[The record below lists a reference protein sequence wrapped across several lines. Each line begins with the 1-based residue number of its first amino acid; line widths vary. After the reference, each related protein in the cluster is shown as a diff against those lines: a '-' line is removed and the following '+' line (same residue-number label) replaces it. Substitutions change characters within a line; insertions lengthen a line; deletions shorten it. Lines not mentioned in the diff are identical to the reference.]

1 MANDETEYRDESHI
15 TEASDVDQSKVPSA
29 IKKLSTLIRQKM
41 YGEDV
46 RESIARGIE
55 KSGEISQNAENIAND
70 TAIRQDIVDQSQK
83 DFEDRYNNQIAGNT
97 DINEVIDARDD
108 GKKTFIT
115 LRERLNQT
123 ISVNTDY
130 LSNYEVIDYF
140 KPEIDRVAAEI
151 DTSKFNL
158 LVNTDAHFSDIS
170 GLGKGII
177 YDGAGKLSLNHFS
190 NTIALSKG
198 VDAVIG
204 GGDQVEGTDL
214 FPTSTAKDHSLIA
227 RKMMNNSLGADVFMI
242 LGNHDTDDQNITS
255 NDTDANLANQKRDV
269 AVKES
274 QIKEA
279 YQTKSLRFGETRDG
293 DSLYFYKDYPDKK
306 VRLIGINTSDIG
318 ELTTAEGY
326 AKYSRLGTCVIGQRQ
341 TNWIANVA
349 LMTTPADY
357 HVVMYGHIPLGPD
370 KWSGTLQEAGYT
382 NQKANYDMLG
392 YIIDAFKNGTS
403 IHATNSIAADYPI
416 DVTAD
421 FTQRGVGNF
430 VAYFCGHV
438 HHEEIIDFHSFK
450 NVLLLNSLAWT
461 GYNSLPGVTREFG
474 GAKEDAQTVIS
485 IDTASRHVNLIGFG
499 SATDRTLTY

>member
-1 MANDETEYRDESHI
+1 MVNKMNYRDPKHIVETDEVDES
-15 TEASDVDQSKVPSA
+15 KLPKSA
-29 IKKLSTLIRQKM
+29 KKLATWIREKM
-41 YGEDV
+41 YGVDV
-46 RESIARGIE
+46 REAIARGIE
-55 KSGEISQNAENIAND
+55 KSSEISQNAADVAND
-70 TAIRQDIVDQSQK
+70 TASRQDDVDQSQK

-108 GKKTFIT
+108 GKKTFTT

-123 ISVNTDY
+123 VSVNTGY
-130 LSNYEVIDYF
+130 FSNYEVANYF
-140 KPEIDRVAAEI
+140 KPEIERVAAEI
-151 DTSKFNL
+151 DKSKFNL
-158 LVNTDAHFSDIS
+158 LVNTDAHFSDNS

-177 YDGAGKLSLNHFS
+177 YTGAGKLSLTHFS
-190 NTIALSKG
+190 NTTALSKD
-198 VDAVIG
+198 VDAVIA
-204 GGDQVEGTDL
+204 GGDQVEGNDL

-227 RKMMNNSLGADVFMI
+227 RKLMNNSLGADVFMI
-242 LGNHDTDDQNITS
+242 LGNHDTDDQNLTAS
-255 NDTDANLANQKRDV
+255 DTDPHLTNQKLDV
-269 AVKES
+269 VVRES

-279 YQTKSLRFGETRDG
+279 YQTKSLRFSETRDG

-341 TNWIANVA
+341 MNWIANVA

-370 KWSGTLQEAGYT
+370 RWSGTFQEKGYT
-382 NQKANYDMLG
+382 NQKVNCDTLG
-392 YIIDAFKNGTS
+392 YIIDAFKYGTS
-403 IHATNSIAADYPI
+403 IHATNTTAADYPI

-421 FTQRGVGNF
+421 FTQRGAGNF

-438 HHEEIIDFHSFK
+438 HHEEIRDFHSFK

-461 GYNSLPGVTREFG
+461 GYNNVPGQTREFG
-474 GAKEDAQTVIS
+474 SVNEDAQTVIS
-485 IDTASRHVNLIGFG
+485 IDTASRNVDLIGFG